1 MMRDRLVALALLCGG
16 CLVPD
21 RGPPA
26 RPASVPEGAFW
37 CGGADGGVFVQVY
50 RSTKGGGYQGAIY
63 TDHGGD
69 VLFRGR
75 FRADPANPGPAPR
88 RGRAWCGGWD
98 GTRLYL
104 QPRGALIAI
113 DADKQI
119 FAPK

>member
-1 MMRDRLVALALLCGG
+1 MRDRLVALALLCSG

-21 RGPPA
+21 PGPPP
-26 RPASVPEGAFW
+26 RPSSVPSGAFW

-50 RSTKGGGYQGAIY
+50 RSAKDSGYRGAIY
-63 TDHGGD
+63 ADHGGD
-69 VLFRGR
+69 VMFRGR
-75 FRADPANPGPAPR
+75 FRMDPENPGPAPR

-113 DADKQI
+113 DAEKQI
-119 FAPK
+119 FVPK